1 MALTLSVGLI
11 ALPIRAPGAG
21 VVTNASL
28 SSLLAAMEG
37 GGTVSFAA
45 TGTVAVTSTIVVST
59 DTVLIDLSHSIVI
72 SARSN
77 TPVQLFKVNAGVQFS
92 ITGLTLANGSSTNGG
107 AIYNSGTLKLTD
119 CVFSNNIASGE
130 SGAVGRS
137 GSFGS
142 VLGTSGGSGRPG
154 LAARGGAILNL
165 GDSIIRQCTFT
176 ANQVVGGPGGA
187 GGSGGQS
194 NYQGG
199 PGGDGAKGGP
209 GIGGAIYSAGF
220 LQISDTLF
228 ELNMAHGGNGGI
240 GGTNGFPS
248 GISASGN
255 GGAASFAAGGAVY
268 ADGSGSISGSTFW
281 GNRAIG
287 GITADS
293 AGNTSHFTG
302 LAGQKGTDSFGGAL
316 YNAGAYSLVNSTFCT
331 NIVFAGVGG
340 KGGNGNPYRGDG
352 GDGGNAWGGNC
363 FNRGTL
369 SVTNCTFA
377 AGAAHPGLGGSR
389 GSGAALGNDGSPGM
403 SLGDNIVNNG
413 GLLILKNTLLA
424 SPVTSAN
431 THGTITDGMNNL
443 SSDDT
448 PLSFP
453 TAQRNVDPLLLP
465 LSNNGGLTPTMA
477 ISAGSPAVDAGD
489 CTSSPLVDQRGYP
502 RDGGCDVGAFEFQV
516 SSSPPP
522 LEFTVLGGQLSLSW
536 PATATDHTLWSA
548 LNLTPPIVWQP
559 ITNAVKSKGSLFN
572 WTTDITNRNQFFRL
586 R

>member
-1 MALTLSVGLI
+1 M
-11 ALPIRAPGAG
+11 
-21 VVTNASL
+21 
-28 SSLLAAMEG
+28 
-37 GGTVSFAA
+37 
-45 TGTVAVTSTIVVST
+45 
-59 DTVLIDLSHSIVI
+59 SHSIVI
-72 SARSN
+72 SSAGSN
-77 TPVQLFKVNAGVQFS
+77 TPVQLFKVNAGVQLS

-107 AIYNSGTLKLTD
+107 AIYNSGTLTLTD

-154 LAARGGAILNL
+154 LAARGGAIFNL
-165 GDSIIRQCTFT
+165 GESIIRQCTFT

-187 GGSGGQS
+187 GGSGGLS

-199 PGGDGAKGGP
+199 SGGDGAEGGP
-209 GIGGAIYSAGF
+209 GMGGAIYSEGF

-228 ELNMAHGGNGGI
+228 ELNTAHGGNGGI
-240 GGTNGFPS
+240 GGTNGVPS
-248 GISASGN
+248 GISANGD

-268 ADGSGSISGSTFW
+268 ADGSGSIVGSTFW
-281 GNRAIG
+281 GNRAISG
-287 GITADS
+287 TTADG

-316 YNAGAYSLVNSTFCT
+316 YNAGIHSVVNSTFCT
-331 NIVFAGVGG
+331 NMVFAGDGG

-352 GDGGNAWGGNC
+352 GDGGKAWGGNC

-369 SVTNCTFA
+369 YVTNCTFA
-377 AGAAHPGLGGSR
+377 AGAAHPGLGGSK
-389 GSGAALGNDGSPGM
+389 GSGAALGDDGSPGI
-403 SLGDNIVNNG
+403 SLGDNLVNNG

-424 SPVTSAN
+424 WPGASAN

-443 SSDDT
+443 SSDNT

-453 TAQRNVDPLLLP
+453 IAQRNVDPLLLP

-477 ISAGSPAVDAGD
+477 ISAGSPAVDGGD

-502 RDGGCDVGAFEFQV
+502 RDGGCDVGAFEYQV
-516 SSSPPP
+516 SVSPPP
-522 LEFTVLGGQLSLSW
+522 PLNFTVLGGQLSLSW
-536 PATATDHTLWSA
+536 PAAATKVTLWSA
-548 LNLTPPIVWQP
+548 LNLTAPIVWQP
-559 ITNAVKSKGSLFN
+559 ITNAVKSNSSLFN